1 MANQEHL
8 EILKKG
14 VPAWNEWR
22 TRNAGIKPD
31 LSEVDLGERN
41 SAAGISAGRIS
52 ARRNSTSRTSEGRTS
67 AARTSI
73 GRTSAGRTSQTPL
86 RAKRR
91 LQMLISSA

>member
-31 LSEVDLGERN
+31 LTEADLSGAKLSRAN
-41 SAAGISAGRIS
+41 LGKAKLNVANLRGANLGR
-52 ARRNSTSRTSEGRTS
+52 ADLNWG
-67 AARTSI
+67 
-73 GRTSAGRTSQTPL
+73 TSAGRTSQTPL
-86 RAKRR
+86 WAKRR
-91 LQMLISSA
+91 LQMLIS